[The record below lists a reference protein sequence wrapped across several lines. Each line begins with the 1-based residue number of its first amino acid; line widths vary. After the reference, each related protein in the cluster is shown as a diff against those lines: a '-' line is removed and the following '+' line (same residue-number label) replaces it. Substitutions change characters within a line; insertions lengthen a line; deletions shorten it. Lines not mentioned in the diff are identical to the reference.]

1 MHIVT
6 LPNKE
11 HYEYLMFV
19 FHKHAGS
26 GLDPEELAI
35 AGQVWSFLKN
45 SREILPPAQEK
56 GEPETIQIPGPL
68 QIVHE
73 GDVSMPSNE
82 VGRSER
88 GQ

>member
-6 LPNKE
+6 LPSKE

-19 FHKHAGS
+19 FTKHAGA

-35 AGQVWSFLKN
+35 AGQVWSLLKN
-45 SREILPPAQEK
+45 SREILPPPQE
-56 GEPETIQIPGPL
+56 GPEVIKIPGPL

-73 GDVSMPSNE
+73 GDLNIPAGEQS
-82 VGRSER
+82 
-88 GQ
+88 

>member
-19 FHKHAGS
+19 FHKHVGG

-35 AGQVWSFLKN
+35 AGQVWGLLKN
-45 SREILPPAQEK
+45 SREILPPPPQEK
-56 GEPETIQIPGPL
+56 GEPEVIQIPGPL

-73 GDVSMPSNE
+73 GDMSLPAE
-82 VGRSER
+82 KG
-88 GQ
+88 